1 MDREALST
9 GPPTDRDHKTGRAG
23 SSEPAL
29 PAGRGS
35 GGRGDRQG
43 QPWAGPSPGS
53 RGRVGAL
60 WPPPRVRAVLLSPT
74 THWSAEVLLAGAA
87 QLSGLK
93 GRAAFFSPGC
103 LGLRPTWV

>member
-9 GPPTDRDHKTGRAG
+9 GPPTDGDRKTGRAG

-43 QPWAGPSPGS
+43 QPWAAA
-53 RGRVGAL
+53 VGKPAPAL
-60 WPPPRVRAVLLSPT
+60 PEGGAG
-74 THWSAEVLLAGAA
+74 LAGH
-87 QLSGLK
+87 
-93 GRAAFFSPGC
+93 RAFVCA
-103 LGLRPTWV
+103 